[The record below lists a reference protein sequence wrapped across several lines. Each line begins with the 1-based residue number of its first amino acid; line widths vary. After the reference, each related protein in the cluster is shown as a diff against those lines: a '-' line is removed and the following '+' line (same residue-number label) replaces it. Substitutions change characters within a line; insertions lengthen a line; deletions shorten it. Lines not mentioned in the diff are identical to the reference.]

1 MDPRK
6 FLELAQLLAS
16 GTPQPERLRTAT
28 SRAYYA
34 VYNLASQRLIEMGF
48 SISTGPSGH
57 GDVRNRLSYSK
68 DKDLQNVS
76 SQLGDLQGFRISADY
91 RMPNTQAENPQNV
104 KAHVD
109 QAKRMIETMER
120 SCLGPGRNKIIESIK
135 EGERLIKG
143 GGKTTN

>member
-34 VYNLASQRLIEMGF
+34 VYNLASQRLVEMGF
-48 SISTGPSGH
+48 PISTGSSGH
-57 GDVRNRLSYSK
+57 GEVRNKLSYSK

-91 RMPNTQAENPQNV
+91 RMTNTQAENPENV

-109 QAKRMIETMER
+109 QAKRMIDTMER
-120 SCLGPGRNKIIESIK
+120 SCSGPGRTKIIEAIK
-135 EGERLIKG
+135 EGERLIRG
-143 GGKTTN
+143 GGQTTT